1 MHINPIAAGETANG
15 AGNRTY
21 LGFNRNV
28 YACCTT
34 STTVTIS
41 NAAGDVQHS
50 FLMHSS
56 QAITFNKKH
65 DEMVYAGSGN
75 VTFTP
80 IAYPR

>member
-50 FLMHSS
+50 FLMYSS
-56 QAITFNKKH
+56 
-65 DEMVYAGSGN
+65 S
-75 VTFTP
+75 
-80 IAYPR
+80 PRAELSDGFCERLSECQSHQ